1 MKLKLYALSFEAV
14 ADDSHVVA
22 FVARTMAHT
31 KCLAHNVPNL
41 STAKSVHM
49 GEWTFT
55 SKGFDCLWNTTCP
68 FCGKQ
73 VTEGIELIVL
83 YATIH
88 MEE

>member
-41 STAKSVHM
+41 SAAKSVHM
-49 GEWTFT
+49 
-55 SKGFDCLWNTTCP
+55 
-68 FCGKQ
+68 
-73 VTEGIELIVL
+73 
-83 YATIH
+83 
-88 MEE
+88 EE